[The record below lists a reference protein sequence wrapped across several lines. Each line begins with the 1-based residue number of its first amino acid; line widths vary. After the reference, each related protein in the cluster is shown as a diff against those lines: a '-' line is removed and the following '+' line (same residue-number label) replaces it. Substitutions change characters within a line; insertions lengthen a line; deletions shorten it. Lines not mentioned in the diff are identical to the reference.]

1 VSGVGDLIIE
11 DLRMEGRSTGYPR
24 SEQIKA
30 DQIRSEQTREDG
42 VVEIDE
48 VNC

>member
-1 VSGVGDLIIE
+1 MSGVGDLIIE

-24 SEQIKA
+24 SEQIRA
-30 DQIRSEQTREDG
+30 DQIRADTEDG